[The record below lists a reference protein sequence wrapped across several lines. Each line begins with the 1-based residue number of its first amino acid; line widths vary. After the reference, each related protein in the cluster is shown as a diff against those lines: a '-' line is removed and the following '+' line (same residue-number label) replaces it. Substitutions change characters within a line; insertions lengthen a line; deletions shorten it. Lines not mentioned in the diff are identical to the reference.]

1 MLSAYHY
8 CMARLAAMWY
18 GFPSR
23 RMVVIGVTGTKGKTT
38 AANFIW
44 AVLEAAGKPAGLLST
59 AVIRIHDRQMLN
71 PYHMTMPAPFTLQ
84 RFLREMADEGCTYCV
99 VETTSEGLAQWRHAG
114 IWYDFAVLTNL
125 SPEHIDSHGSFEAYR
140 AAKGKLFASLMKHPQ
155 KRVEGEEVPR
165 IALLNNDSE
174 HRDFFLRF
182 PVEHVATFG
191 LGRGPSPRWDSGEAG
206 QSGLLPRGGGADYV
220 AEDIAPGLR
229 GVTFR
234 VKGTH
239 YALHML
245 GEFNV
250 RNALPAIAIGEMLG
264 ISPATIAQG
273 LASLHTIPGRMETID
288 EEQSFGVIVDYAH
301 EGVSMEAALTT
312 ARRLVKKGKR
322 VIVLLGAEGG
332 GRDKAKRP
340 LMGECAGRLADYVVV
355 TNVDPYDDDPGEII
369 EDIVEAAEAAGKVRG
384 KNVFAIEDRREG
396 IRKALS
402 LAEKGDMVCI
412 TGKGAEQSIIIKGEC
427 ALWDDRLVVREE
439 LRRLLGVEE

>member
-1 MLSAYHY
+1 MAIKAFLRKLFPRWLLSLYHY
-8 CMARLAAMWY
+8 AQARTAAAWY

-38 AANFIW
+38 TANFIW
-44 AVLEAAGKPAGLLST
+44 AVLEAAGKRAGLLST
-59 AVIRIHDRQMLN
+59 AIIRIHDRQMLN

-99 VETTSEGLAQWRHAG
+99 IETTSEGLAQWRHAG

-140 AAKGKLFASLMKHPQ
+140 AAKGRLFASLMKHPQ

-191 LGRGPSPRWDSGEAG
+191 LGH
-206 QSGLLPRGGGADYV
+206 GADYV
-220 AEDIAPGLR
+220 AEEIAPGSH
-229 GVTFR
+229 GATFR
-234 VKGTH
+234 VKGAH
-239 YALHML
+239 YVLHVL

-250 RNALPAIAIGEMLG
+250 RNALPAIAIGEMLD
-264 ISPATIAQG
+264 ISPETIAQG
-273 LASLHTIPGRMETID
+273 LASLHTIPGRMEMID

-301 EGVSMEAALTT
+301 ERVSMEAALTA
-312 ARRLVKKGKR
+312 ARQLVRKGKK

-340 LMGECAGRLADYVVV
+340 QMGECAGRLADYVVV

-369 EDIVEAAEAAGKVRG
+369 EGIVEAAEAAGKMRG

-402 LAEKGDMVCI
+402 LAEKGDIVLI

-439 LRRLLGVEE
+439 LGRLLGTDE